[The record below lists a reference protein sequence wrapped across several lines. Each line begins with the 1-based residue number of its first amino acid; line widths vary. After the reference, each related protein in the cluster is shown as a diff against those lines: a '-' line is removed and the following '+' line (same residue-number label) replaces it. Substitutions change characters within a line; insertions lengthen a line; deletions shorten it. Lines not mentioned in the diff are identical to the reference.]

1 MGLIPNRDR
10 FFTAWAELATGR
22 PRLVLALS
30 LVLALVSLW
39 ITVTSLEFK
48 SDRSDLID
56 PSLPWQQRYAD
67 FKDRFP
73 RWDDA
78 IVVVD
83 TESAS
88 SEAIERF
95 WRALRLSLAE
105 SELFTPDSLIDG
117 FDQSEAPVTLAL
129 LEPSDRLREIIAE
142 LDRVRPALGA
152 ASLGDLLD
160 LIATS
165 GERLGAESRSE
176 SIALLERIRAAVLG
190 ASGGLDQQQWILVDA
205 DARTPITTPSGR
217 YQLGFVSLARGETLQ
232 DTAASVNAVAPA
244 IQALRSA
251 VAAARDAAGQSA
263 IEVGVTGT
271 PVLESDET
279 EQSMSDAMIASIISL
294 VAIALMMIVV
304 YRGVTTPLLALAAL
318 MLGIGWSFG
327 WVTLAV
333 GHLQVLS
340 VVFAIVLLGLGV
352 DNAIHLIAR
361 LELVHPDHEHMPMA
375 VAQAMRGVGAGV
387 VTGALTTAAAF
398 GAMAFTPFSGVA
410 EMGLIA
416 AGGVLLCCISVLTA
430 FPALLELLPHPER
443 ILRTRHGGEAR
454 PFAGRLGHMLDAR
467 PRTLL
472 FVSMVVIVVFGWFGL
487 QVRYDPDLIALMPAG
502 AESVI
507 WERRLEQD
515 DERTTWHAVVLVE
528 PGEEARRVS
537 KALREQPAIGSLAGG
552 AVLYPGEVAREARLR
567 IAHDIPPAP
576 TAQAS
581 EITIR
586 QLRSAFDRAASS
598 LGVPTSGDAWTE
610 DGLLSAQRRFAME
623 QSLLRE
629 RIETLR
635 TSDWPTLADLPSPL
649 RELTTTNDG
658 DLIFRIYPPETN
670 NGASVLSNERLG
682 PFVRGVLAV
691 ASSATGPAV
700 QIYES
705 TRLIIR
711 SYEKAAAYAIIAIFL
726 VLLWDFRRLS
736 DALCALIPVVL
747 GGVLTLGAMRLLAIP
762 LNFANTIVLPL
773 LMGIGV
779 DAGVHAVHRWRL
791 QPHHAPA
798 GLAGGTGR
806 AVSLTVL
813 TTILGFASLTI
824 AEHRGVRSL
833 GVVMTLGLALVWV
846 STIFV
851 LPPILRLRTRISPPY
866 SGAVE
871 GK

>member
-22 PRLVLALS
+22 PRLVLVLS
-30 LVLALVSLW
+30 LALALLSVW

-56 PSLPWQQRYAD
+56 PSLAWQQRYAD
-67 FKDRFP
+67 FKDRFS

-78 IVVVD
+78 IVVVE
-83 TESAS
+83 TESAPPDALDRFWLALREALTS
-88 SEAIERF
+88 SEVF
-95 WRALRLSLAE
+95 S
-105 SELFTPDSLIDG
+105 PDALIDG
-117 FDQSEAPVTLAL
+117 FDSSDARASLAL
-129 LEPSDRLREIIAE
+129 LESTERFTEILRDFERARPGVTRGPLDVLLRAIATGGERMDPSQRAE
-142 LDRVRPALGA
+142 AVALVERVRAVLDGKPTQIL
-152 ASLGDLLD
+152 SL
-160 LIATS
+160 T
-165 GERLGAESRSE
+165 GERQR
-176 SIALLERIRAAVLG
+176 
-190 ASGGLDQQQWILVDA
+190 
-205 DARTPITTPSGR
+205 ITTPSGR
-217 YQLGFVSLARGETLQ
+217 YQLGFVSLAGATVSGGSA
-232 DTAASVNAVAPA
+232 TVNEVAPA
-244 IQALRSA
+244 IQALRAAVDSA
-251 VAAARDAAGQSA
+251 RAEADHLDL
-263 IEVGVTGT
+263 EVGVTGT

-279 EQSMSDAMIASIISL
+279 EQSMRDAMIASIISL
-294 VAIALMMIVV
+294 VAIALMMIFV
-304 YRGVTTPLLALAAL
+304 YRAVTTPLLVLVAL

-361 LELVHPDHEHMPMA
+361 LELVHPDHDHMPAA
-375 VAQAMRGVGAGV
+375 VARAMRGVGAGV

-416 AGGVLLCCISVLTA
+416 AGGVLLCCISVMTG

-443 ILRTRHGGEAR
+443 ILRTRHGGEGR
-454 PFAGRLGHMLDAR
+454 PFAGRLGLLIDRR

-472 FVSMVVIVVFGWFGL
+472 ALSLLVVGAASFWAM
-487 QVRYDPDLIALMPAG
+487 QVRYDPDLVSIMPQR
-502 AESVI
+502 AEGVV
-507 WERRLEQD
+507 WERRLAAD
-515 DERTTWHAVVLVE
+515 DERSTWHSVVLVE
-528 PGEEARRVS
+528 SDEQAQRLAD
-537 KALREQPAIGSLAGG
+537 ALRSDPRIGALAGA
-552 AVLYPGEVAREARLR
+552 AVLFPSDDDRESRLELAQSVPEMLVFATSMPVPGRLL
-567 IAHDIPPAP
+567 D
-576 TAQAS
+576 
-581 EITIR
+581 
-586 QLRSAFDRAASS
+586 AFDRAAAVLDLLGRDAEWSS
-598 LGVPTSGDAWTE
+598 E
-610 DGLLSAQRRFAME
+610 DQARAVWQFQREQFSIAQRLDEMR
-623 QSLLRE
+623 SGV
-629 RIETLR
+629 
-635 TSDWPTLADLPSPL
+635 WPTVQDLPASL
-649 RELTTTNDG
+649 RQIVTTDDG
-658 DLIFRIYPPETN
+658 AYIFRIYPPESED
-670 NGASVLSNERLG
+670 GEGVLSRERLG
-682 PFVRGVLAV
+682 PFVRAVLDIAPN
-691 ASSATGPAV
+691 ATGPAV

-705 TRLIIR
+705 TRLIIH
-711 SYEKAAAYAIIAIFL
+711 SYQRAAIYAALAIFL
-726 VLLWDFRRLS
+726 VLLWDFRRVS
-736 DALCALIPVVL
+736 DALCAFVPVGC
-747 GGVLTLGAMRLLAIP
+747 GGILTLGALGLLGIP

-824 AEHRGVRSL
+824 AEHQGVRSL

-851 LPPILRLRTRISPPY
+851 LPPILRLRTRLESPY
-866 SGAVE
+866 SVVVE